1 MTRAEKIQSMTT
13 EELALTMFKHSIDQT
28 VGFIRKGGAG
38 CMNFIETREWLDG
51 EYQPDDK
58 ILNGKPIGEDEE

>member
-1 MTRAEKIQSMTT
+1 MTKAEKIQSMTVD
-13 EELALTMFKHSIDQT
+13 ELAIAMFKYSIDQT

-38 CMNFIETREWLDG
+38 CMSLIEVREWLNE
-51 EYQPDDK
+51 EYGPDDR